1 MDSLEIIESMRE
13 LQFQIRLIRETIN
26 TLNERQ
32 RKIKT
37 KMNKIIKH
45 INNRYIIRYDSNDSS
60 SDICYNS
67 DLD

>member
-45 INNRYIIRYDSNDSS
+45 INNMYIIRYDSNDSS